1 LWLDYGLA
9 NGVSGAH
16 SRAMELIISRIVGL
30 VVAVFVASLLAIALG
45 YVAHYGFGLSRLDI
59 RTSALEGAATAALIF
74 ALLVATEWFEKLR
87 KSK

>member
-1 LWLDYGLA
+1 M
-9 NGVSGAH
+9 V
-16 SRAMELIISRIVGL
+16 LIISKILGL
-30 VVAVFVASLLAIALG
+30 LVAVFTASWLAIALG

-59 RTSALEGAATAALIF
+59 RSSALEGAAAAALIF